1 MNDDTFTLTFRG
13 VRGGYPMPGPTT
25 LKYGGNTTCFEVR
38 AGAHLIIVDGGTGI
52 ISLGMDMVRAF
63 QTQGTPMR
71 AVLLFTH
78 LHHDHTQGM
87 PFFVPLRHPEAT
99 LYIYGAAPSETTS
112 LQDELY
118 RAVIPPV
125 FPLGTEELY
134 SRQYYEHIR
143 GGDCLVLT
151 DPALP
156 PVLFGIAEQD
166 ALVKL
171 PPSAVTIHVHHG
183 YNHPRAGILIFR
195 ITYRRRSLVIATDTE
210 GYVGS
215 DQKLIAFARRADVL
229 VHDAEYDEH
238 EYCSVS
244 PVRQGW
250 GHSTWRMAVE
260 VAQQAQVKRLVLHH
274 HNPMHDDAYLEDM
287 ERRAQELFPNTI
299 MAQEGLT
306 LDVLASPP
314 VEER

>member
-1 MNDDTFTLTFRG
+1 MNEDTFTLTFRG

-38 AGAHLIIVDGGTGI
+38 AGPHLIIVDGGTGI
-52 ISLGMDMVRAF
+52 ISLGQEMLHDYIAH
-63 QTQGTPMR
+63 QQPLR

-99 LYIYGAAPSETTS
+99 LYIYGAAPGEETS

-156 PVLFGIAEQD
+156 PVLFSLGDQD
-166 ALVKL
+166 ALDKL

-195 ITYRRRSLVIATDTE
+195 ITYRGRSLVIATDTE
-210 GYVGS
+210 GYVGG
-215 DQKLIAFARRADVL
+215 DQKLIAFARDADVL

-238 EYCSVS
+238 EYCSIT
-244 PVRQGW
+244 PIRQGW

-260 VAQQAQVKRLVLHH
+260 VAQQAQVKQLVLHH
-274 HNPMHDDAYLEDM
+274 HNPAHDDAYLEAMM
-287 ERRAQELFPNTI
+287 ERARELFPATLL
-299 MAQEGLT
+299 AQEGLT
-306 LDVLASPP
+306 LSLLP
-314 VEER
+314 

>member
-1 MNDDTFTLTFRG
+1 MSTETFLIKFRG

-38 AGAHLIIVDGGTGI
+38 AGKHLIIVDGGTGI
-52 ISLGMDMVRAF
+52 ISLGQEMLQAHRTRGEPL
-63 QTQGTPMR
+63 Q

-99 LYIYGAAPSETTS
+99 LYIYGAAPSETQT

-125 FPLGTEELY
+125 FPLGTEELF

-143 GGDCLVLT
+143 DGDCLVLT

-156 PVLFGIAEQD
+156 PVLFGLSERE
-166 ALVKL
+166 ALQHI
-171 PPSAVTIHVHHG
+171 PPDAVTIWVHHG
-183 YNHPRAGILIFR
+183 YHHPRSGVLIFR
-195 ITYRRRSLVIATDTE
+195 ISYLGRSLVIATDTE
-210 GYVGS
+210 GYVGG
-215 DQKLIAFARRADVL
+215 DQKLIAFAREADLL

-238 EYCSVS
+238 EYAATSL
-244 PVRQGW
+244 VRQGW

-260 VAQQAQVKRLVLHH
+260 VALQAQVKRLALHH
-274 HNPMHDDAYLEDM
+274 HNPNHDDAYLEDM
-287 ERRAQELFPNTI
+287 ERRARELFPATF
-299 MAQEGLT
+299 MAQEGQVVAL
-306 LDVLASPP
+306 L
-314 VEER
+314 

>member
-1 MNDDTFTLTFRG
+1 MSPETFYIKFRG
-13 VRGGYPMPGPTT
+13 VRGGYPMPGTTT

-38 AGAHLIIVDGGTGI
+38 ASQHLIIVDGGTGI
-52 ISLGMDMVRAF
+52 ISLGQEMLQAHRTRGEPL
-63 QTQGTPMR
+63 Q

-99 LYIYGAAPSETTS
+99 LYIYGAAPSETHT

-125 FPLGTEELY
+125 FPLGTEELF

-143 GGDCLVLT
+143 DGDCLVLT

-156 PVLFGIAEQD
+156 PVLFGLAERE
-166 ALVKL
+166 ALQRI
-171 PPSAVTIHVHHG
+171 PPDAVTIRVHHG
-183 YNHPRAGILIFR
+183 YHHPRAGVLIFR
-195 ITYRRRSLVIATDTE
+195 ISYLGRSLVIATDTE
-210 GYVGS
+210 GYVGG
-215 DQKLIAFARRADVL
+215 DQKLIAFAREADLL

-238 EYCSVS
+238 EYAATSL
-244 PVRQGW
+244 VRQGW

-260 VAQQAQVKRLVLHH
+260 VAQQAQVKRLALHH
-274 HNPMHDDAYLEDM
+274 HNPNHDDAYLEDM
-287 ERRAQELFPNTI
+287 ERRARELFPATF
-299 MAQEGLT
+299 MAQEGQVVAL
-306 LDVLASPP
+306 L
-314 VEER
+314 